1 VSGTGVR
8 CAIAALARLL
18 PVALV
23 TLAVAPAEA
32 AWAGDA
38 APAPPAAVSAS
49 ALDGA
54 LTDARQTVTALRQHQ
69 ASLTTQL
76 AAAKAKAAELQRTR
90 TARQREAS
98 ALVAKARQQAIE
110 TYVRGEPAAQPFT
123 IVQALGL
130 GDPND
135 VAWTLGVLKV
145 TQEQSLDLLREA
157 QSAGTTA
164 DVGLTSADADVAAL
178 TSELAHTKTDLQGAN
193 QALVT
198 AQHAL
203 DTYVKALAPATVTGM
218 STVAY
223 AAYTKAA
230 ATLATETPGCG
241 LRWELLAAIGKTE
254 SNHGSGRLDA
264 AGNSVVRIV
273 GIAIGPDT
281 DGGTLDGDSAHDHA
295 VGPMQFIPTTW
306 RGWGADANGDG
317 KADPGN
323 IFDATLAAARYLC
336 HAAGPLTLRTRDGV
350 IRAILAY
357 NPNLDYLRLVGER
370 FEALARDV
378 ANGWFSSGDLPL
390 PAAFSTGNA
399 DGGRPPVDVGAAAT
413 PPTAVHQLSLFTGG
427 GVGIQTSGIVVA
439 AACNTPSATLGTRA
453 GFVRCTPAD
462 GGATLDPCAVSPSDP
477 TLVACLPDPT
487 QPGRVVRASAPVA
500 APAVSPGPPYF
511 GLMLA
516 GGDLCLPV
524 GALSPAAGPGRSRP
538 ATQPTTTTSSTT
550 TTTTGPKRTS
560 STAGSSTTSSGA
572 PTSTVAP
579 STTAAST
586 TTTTMRPTTTTA
598 APQAPVTPGAVA
610 APVPPGASYRC
621 ASGAVITGQPDTSVA
636 TWQAIVTQP
645 GVAPRPIAVSD
656 AWT

>member
-8 CAIAALARLL
+8 RAIGALARIVPVVLL
-18 PVALV
+18 
-23 TLAVAPAEA
+23 TLAVVPAPV

-38 APAPPAAVSAS
+38 APSPPAAVSAN
-49 ALDGA
+49 ALTDA
-54 LTDARQTVTALRQHQ
+54 LTDARETVTALQQHE
-69 ASLTTQL
+69 ASLTAQL
-76 AAAKAKAAELQRTR
+76 AAATAKVAALQRTR
-90 TARQREAS
+90 TARQRDAS
-98 ALVAKARQQAIE
+98 ALVARAREQAIE

-157 QSAGTTA
+157 QSAGATA
-164 DVGLTSADADVAAL
+164 DLGLTDADADVAAL
-178 TSELAHTKTDLQGAN
+178 TSELAHAKVDLQAAQ
-193 QALVT
+193 QALVM
-198 AQHAL
+198 AQQAL

-223 AAYTKAA
+223 AAYVKAA
-230 ATLATETPGCG
+230 AALATEAPSCG

-281 DGGTLDGDSAHDHA
+281 DGGTLDGDPAHDHA
-295 VGPMQFIPTTW
+295 VGPMQFIPSTW
-306 RGWGADANGDG
+306 HAWGADGNGDG

-323 IFDATLAAARYLC
+323 VFDATLAAGRYLC
-336 HAAGPLTLRTRDGV
+336 HAAGALTLRTRDGV

-378 ANGWFSSGDLPL
+378 ANGWFSTGDLPL
-390 PAAFSTGNA
+390 PAAFSAGNA
-399 DGGRPPVDVGAAAT
+399 DGGGPPVDLSAAAA
-413 PPTAVHQLSLFTGG
+413 PPTTVHRLSLFTGG
-427 GVGIQTSGIVVA
+427 GVGIQTSGSVVVA
-439 AACNTPSATLGTRA
+439 SCTSSSAVLTPRA
-453 GFVRCTPAD
+453 GFVRCMPAD
-462 GGATLDPCAVSPSDP
+462 GSAALDPCAVSPSDP

-487 QPGRVVRASAPVA
+487 RPGRVVRASAPVT
-500 APAVSPGPPYF
+500 APAPTPGPPYF
-511 GLMLA
+511 GLMLT

-524 GALSPAAGPGRSRP
+524 GAPPAAAPGRGRP

-550 TTTTGPKRTS
+550 APERTS
-560 STAGSSTTSSGA
+560 TTAGSSTTSSEA
-572 PTSTVAP
+572 TTSTVAP
-579 STTAAST
+579 TTAAPT
-586 TTTTMRPTTTTA
+586 TTTQPTTTAARPTTTTA
-598 APQAPVTPGAVA
+598 ASQAPVTPGAAA
-610 APVPPGASYRC
+610 APIPPGASYLC
-621 ASGAVITGQPDTSVA
+621 ASGATATGQPDTSGA
-636 TWQAIVTQP
+636 AWQAVVTQP
-645 GVAPRPIAVSD
+645 GVAPRPIAVTD